1 MLVFDFLKCRKF
13 RDLGSKAKQKTML
26 RVCLFFPGVR
36 GFILPSHTKRVYI
49 YILRGYLFSY
59 LIQMVIPTTTES
71 K

>member
-13 RDLGSKAKQKTML
+13 RDLGSKAKQKTVL

-36 GFILPSHTKRVYI
+36 GFILPSHTKWGI
-49 YILRGYLFSY
+49 YIHTAWVSLFLFNPDGNSY
-59 LIQMVIPTTTES
+59 NHR